1 MSEDQAVTNEAPKAP
16 IPQDGRAPQWMLPV
30 LLAVHVTLAG
40 YYAFLLPLW
49 GSVPDEPL
57 HYSHMK
63 YVAENWRLPV
73 ISNPFRDLSEY
84 YTTADPAGTAAHGPV
99 YYWTGAVIY
108 KLTENLTLHDQ
119 QYVLRLYSVVLGAL
133 MVLLAWKSFL
143 LIFRATSEAG
153 ERVWMAFA
161 ATALFC
167 LVPHRLMISSV
178 IYTDVMAATTASL
191 FLYVLIRNCYQEA
204 GAKQWFVAGL
214 ALGLALLTKQTGL
227 LLVPGAI
234 VALVL
239 VTRAR
244 GQAAQVWHN
253 LGTAVGGTLL
263 VSGWW
268 YVRNLLLYHS
278 PFATEQS
285 TSQVSWADLIFFPGA
300 LLWQVWFT
308 LRGLWLSVWSQ
319 VGWLPP
325 WTAHPFYAA
334 LLALTAIVGYG
345 LVVQI
350 RERFRN
356 AEGVPPGLL
365 IGFIVMALSMVLAA
379 LHWVMVFPHNNEETG
394 KHAQT
399 MLIALIPL
407 VAAGWRPIIGEK
419 RVPHALMLGAGLM
432 LLFNVLSIY
441 NLKTDLIPRYA
452 RPDIPSA
459 TRKVKDLPSGSEPRV
474 EHVPDVPHR
483 YQVHD
488 YQAGDPCPQ
497 HRQGIAA
504 REAFDADDK
513 QQDQAHHRNQYVPPS
528 GVELHVHG
536 PIGPLMAYED
546 QCQQQPREVQRA
558 AQVSGAGSAG
568 LALRHALV
576 ADQADDSHDCHR
588 NDDAV

>member
-16 IPQDGRAPQWMLPV
+16 SPQDGRAPRWMLPV

-73 ISNPFRDLSEY
+73 ISTPFRDLSEY
-84 YTTADPAGTAAHGPV
+84 YTTADPATTGQHGPLF
-99 YYWTGAVIY
+99 YWPGAVIY
-108 KLTENLTLHDQ
+108 KLTEGLTLKSQ
-119 QYVLRLYSVVLGAL
+119 QYVLRMYSVVLGLL
-133 MVLLAWKSFL
+133 MVWLAWASFRL
-143 LIFRATSEAG
+143 LFANRP
-153 ERVWMAFA
+153 WHAFA
-161 ATALFC
+161 ATLLLV
-167 LVPHRLMISSV
+167 LVPHRLMIYGV
-178 IYTDVMAATTASL
+178 IYLDSMAALTASL
-191 FLYVLIRNCYQEA
+191 TLYALIRAVYVQPDWRGWLMVG
-204 GAKQWFVAGL
+204 GAQ
-214 ALGLALLTKQTGL
+214 GLALLTKQSGL
-227 LLVPGAI
+227 MLLPAVVLAPVILGRISREQWGVIARRIGA
-234 VALVL
+234 VL
-239 VTRAR
+239 V
-244 GQAAQVWHN
+244 GV
-253 LGTAVGGTLL
+253 AV

-268 YVRNLLLYHS
+268 YVRNVLVYGRIFPTDPGTPSVSLVDLL
-278 PFATEQS
+278 FAPEAP
-285 TSQVSWADLIFFPGA
+285 WF
-300 LLWQVWFT
+300 VWFVT
-308 LRGLWLSVWSQ
+308 RGWWLSVWSQ
-319 VGWLPP
+319 VGWLPA
-325 WTAHPFYAA
+325 WAA
-334 LLALTAIVGYG
+334 RPLYGVLLALTVVVAVGLIVG
-345 LVVQI
+345 LVRGFRRQPKE
-350 RERFRN
+350 ER
-356 AEGVPPGLL
+356 GLL
-365 IGFIVMALSMVLAA
+365 FTFCLLALTMFAAA
-379 LHWVMVFPHNNEETG
+379 LQWVMMLPHNNEETG

-568 LALRHALV
+568 LALCHALV